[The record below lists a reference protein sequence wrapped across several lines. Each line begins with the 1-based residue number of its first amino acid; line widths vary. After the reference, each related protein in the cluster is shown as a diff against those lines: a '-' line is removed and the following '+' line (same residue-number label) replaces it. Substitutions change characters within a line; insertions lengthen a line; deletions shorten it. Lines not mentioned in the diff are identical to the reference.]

1 MAEHKPQ
8 FVEFNESMEP
18 DEESITEDDNSDE
31 LHYFL
36 HPCDGIHSEVV
47 DSMIVMLFVMRDVH
61 SGMMYELN
69 IISLCEMPP
78 CHHRMMSHL
87 CLHKVIVEGN
97 IGCGKSTFL
106 NYFKRYKNVEVCK
119 EPVDEW
125 KNVMGY
131 NALKPHSLK
140 MLERSIYSTRHCFME
155 NLREN
160 QLIPSVDYSILK
172 EYHKWVDQHEDIQVD
187 LIVYLRASPEICADR
202 MRKRNRS
209 EEAGVPL
216 EYLQA
221 LHRLHDD
228 WLLHG
233 KRGKLP
239 APVLVLDANKDLSEL
254 QQEVAG
260 LSQDILCGMT
270 CVPKDEETAVTT

>member
-1 MAEHKPQ
+1 MSQNLYVAEVSAFTSCLRQDLMYKDALRWSSA
-8 FVEFNESMEP
+8 FELLATISMLRHHQ
-18 DEESITEDDNSDE
+18 NSQ
-31 LHYFL
+31 
-36 HPCDGIHSEVV
+36 
-47 DSMIVMLFVMRDVH
+47 
-61 SGMMYELN
+61 
-69 IISLCEMPP
+69 
-78 CHHRMMSHL
+78 
-87 CLHKVIVEGN
+87 
-97 IGCGKSTFL
+97 
-106 NYFKRYKNVEVCK
+106 
-119 EPVDEW
+119 
-125 KNVMGY
+125 
-131 NALKPHSLK
+131 KPHTLK

-187 LIVYLRASPEICADR
+187 LIVYLRASPEICAER

-239 APVLVLDANKDLSEL
+239 SPVLVLDANKDLSEL

-270 CVPKDEETAVTT
+270 CVPKDEETVVTS